1 MTVLLCSAASI
12 QLEPSVKR
20 PPSTLAE
27 LVAPLS
33 EGAFRTL
40 LRERKLTLLRGAGVD
55 RYSSLLN
62 WESLMQMVERG
73 QHPSSLAEFH
83 LVKDSM
89 VVPPDR
95 WLKMNPA
102 GDGTVVDTSKVL
114 AYMAGGMSLA
124 VGRIDPYAPHLKAL
138 CDSIRSTVREQIRLG
153 VIVTTGKGGAFTL
166 HYDPEDL
173 VILQVEGRK
182 RWKIFGPPVLDPI
195 VGATSAAA
203 PPEDMLLF
211 DEILE
216 AGDFLF
222 LPAGNWHRCE
232 NESGRSVHLGIFFQP
247 PNGLDVVKAFTSQLL
262 SDDLLRK
269 PLTRLDDASDFSA
282 VEMDIKSRA
291 IERIGK
297 LDLKEFLSDFQ
308 RQQ

>member
-1 MTVLLCSAASI
+1 MS
-12 QLEPSVKR
+12 R

-33 EGAFRTL
+33 ERAFLAL
-40 LRERKLTLLRGAGVD
+40 LRERKLTLLRGAGAD
-55 RYSSLLN
+55 RYAALLN
-62 WESLMQMVERG
+62 WKSLLEMIARG

-95 WLKMNPA
+95 WLKMNPV
-102 GDGTVVDTSKVL
+102 GDGTVVDTSRVL

-138 CDSIRSTVREQIRLG
+138 CESIRATVQEQIRMG
-153 VIVTTGKGGAFTL
+153 VIVTTGAGGAFTL

-173 VILQVEGRK
+173 IILQVEGRK
-182 RWKIFGPPVLDPI
+182 RWKIFGPPVVNPI
-195 VGATSAAA
+195 AGMTQPA
-203 PPEDMLLF
+203 PPEDTLLF

-232 NESGRSVHLGIFFQP
+232 NQSGRSVHLGIFFQP
-247 PNGLDVVKAFTSQLL
+247 PSGLDVVKAFTSQLL
-262 SDDLLRK
+262 ADDRLRT
-269 PLTRLDDASDFSA
+269 PLTRLDDAADISA
-282 VEMDIKSRA
+282 VEGDIKSRA
-291 IERIGK
+291 IERLNK
-297 LDLKEFLSDFQ
+297 LDLREFLSEFQ
-308 RQQ
+308 RH